1 MTKPLRAAF
10 LGCFLLALPNAAGCF
25 SYHPASEPRLAVEP
39 IPKRAWPQPDTDT
52 LLELAQTPPV
62 IPRYAVD
69 REEFSKQFPD
79 LDAETMDELVLRAS
93 GVHAIEMR
101 QNRITEG
108 GLLRVWNDL
117 RQPEGNTEIPL
128 FFNFGG
134 RLENFIQRGAF
145 LTPDQLTWEE
155 ASDASR
161 ERHGIVQADRYRGTD
176 TRGVSRTDDA
186 ERWKL
191 WDGYSLG
198 YSFTD
203 AEPVGLVVHLTS
215 LYENKYEHDTLRR
228 LKHWGWA
235 VGHIETRLGVRGP
248 LAERAMDRRHER
260 EALLESRLP
269 QNPAEFTERVYRDD
283 APSFEEIVAYSER
296 RRALRDELKTELPD
310 LGTGFEL
317 GPDTDTVAIADSIAE
332 AVNLRLAEHAAAAV
346 ALVETI
352 DGLRPDLSRRPL
364 LITGFSAG
372 ALTAPTV
379 AARLRERF
387 PGRPVLVLLVGGGA
401 SLLDIAMGSTL
412 TDGGIRLKEPE
423 AQELSPETTAELK
436 GRYEQSAGLDPLK
449 AAAALRDIPVL
460 HIYADKDT
468 VVPTAAADRF
478 NAVHGSVDR
487 LVHSGNHDT
496 LFYFLNSHASRI
508 RSWLREQGVE

>member
-1 MTKPLRAAF
+1 MTKPPRAAVF
-10 LGCFLLALPNAAGCF
+10 GCLLLALPNAAGCF
-25 SYHPASEPRLAVEP
+25 SYHPATESRLAAEP
-39 IPKRAWPQPDTDT
+39 IPQGAWPQPDTGT

-69 REEFSKQFPD
+69 PEEFSNQFPD
-79 LDAETMDELVLRAS
+79 LDAETMDELVQRAS
-93 GVHAIEMR
+93 GVHAIEIR
-101 QNRITEG
+101 QSRITGG

-117 RQPEGNTEIPL
+117 RQPEGSTEVPR

-134 RLENFIQRGAF
+134 RLENFIRRGAF
-145 LTPDQLTWEE
+145 LTPDQLAWEQ

-161 ERHGIVQADRYRGTD
+161 ERHGLVQTDRYRGTD

-186 ERWKL
+186 ERWRL

-198 YSFTD
+198 YSIPD

-228 LKHWGWA
+228 LKRWGWA

-283 APSFEEIVAYSER
+283 TPSFEEIVGYSQR
-296 RRALRDELKTELPD
+296 RRALREELKAELPD

-317 GPDTDTVAIADSIAE
+317 GPDADTVAIADSIAG
-332 AVNLRLAEHAAAAV
+332 AVDLRLAEHAAAAV

-352 DGLRPDLSRRPL
+352 DGLRPDLSQRPL

-379 AARLRERF
+379 AAKLRDRF
-387 PGRPVLVLLVGGGA
+387 PGRPVLVLLVGGGG
-401 SLLDIAMGSTL
+401 SLLDIATGSTL
-412 TDGGIRLKEPE
+412 TNGGIRLNEPDAPEPSPE
-423 AQELSPETTAELK
+423 AMAELK
-436 GRYEQSAGLDPLK
+436 GRYERSAGLDPLK
-449 AAAALRDIPVL
+449 AAVALRDIPVL

-468 VVPTAAADRF
+468 VVPTAAAERF
-478 NAVHGSVDR
+478 NAAHGSVDR
-487 LVHSGNHDT
+487 LVHRGNHDT
-496 LFYFLNSHASRI
+496 LFYFLNAHASRI